1 MICIVFIH
9 NDIRSITIRGESVRI
24 PNDIGVLYEFSNVI
38 TMLAVPL
45 YFLFAGYFA
54 FFKSESYVTLL
65 KKKIKQIG
73 IPYVLWCLIFIGV
86 YYTTQLIPSMRTFF
100 SQSYNNIRSFSYF
113 DWFDAFWGKFT
124 RPNPIVPQ
132 FWFLRDLLILIL
144 ISPALKNLLDTIPVF
159 TMSCASLFFICSI
172 DIYLVRAD
180 ALFFFSLGYIIFKR
194 DIDFDLVDTIKY
206 IDVLLPYT
214 VGAFLQIFFP
224 YFTYVIS
231 AFYYSFRLCSSY

>member
-1 MICIVFIH
+1 M
-9 NDIRSITIRGESVRI
+9 
-24 PNDIGVLYEFSNVI
+24 
-38 TMLAVPL
+38 
-45 YFLFAGYFA
+45 
-54 FFKSESYVTLL
+54 
-65 KKKIKQIG
+65 
-73 IPYVLWCLIFIGV
+73 
-86 YYTTQLIPSMRTFF
+86 
-100 SQSYNNIRSFSYF
+100 
-113 DWFDAFWGKFT
+113 
-124 RPNPIVPQ
+124 
-132 FWFLRDLLILIL
+132 RDLLILIL

-231 AFYYSFRLCSSY
+231 AFTILLGCVAVIKLSELLIKNSKICSYLLYLSRSLTFWMYAVHILVELGLIKLFVFILPINRFTLLVEYFIVPLLTVFISVFSGIICKKLFPKLFLVLTGERP